1 MSDTTHQ
8 TEVQAT
14 VINTTPEEPM
24 TATETNKIKLPNEI
38 ALWFEDLDPLLKN
51 KDKFPEWALLSLD
64 QWIAVYEICN
74 GRYKRITLTGIAGS
88 GKTFVV
94 SFCKKLLETAN
105 HEVMLLASTGI
116 AAFLIGG
123 TTINKALSMGAD
135 NNYLPNGLAD
145 RMHPGK
151 KPMRVA
157 KGNQQVAGVQQR
169 GRQSL
174 ETICR
179 KIATNGLFSKDHRAK
194 PLVVFFEE
202 VGMSSAE
209 NLTIAVGLIEQYL
222 GYNKVAQEQKRPVRF
237 IFLGDYRQLT
247 PVPSKHAGTPWTIYT
262 NLAINT
268 AKFDVLTYKEEGYG
282 NINYSCKVEHFDSPL
297 GINIP
302 TNPALPI
309 GNGNQS
315 LIISLVNNHRQGD
328 AGDFTKDLNS
338 IGDGSADFTIGSDK
352 VPMSVLSKV
361 YCYDAE
367 DKEWFNYVA
376 SKKKQN
382 VILDESTLEDAIH
395 IYYTNAAVSKR
406 NTIGTDKAILHI
418 KRNPKIYPKP
428 LTHYY
433 RDYPVI
439 ITSTNNRANPNA
451 RVDNSKIEQNALR
464 DIAPIGVTTI
474 GVDDRYYQQRIDAHR
489 NVCQVTTAK
498 ETIMGYQRICVGM
511 RWMCRLNISDMLKNG
526 TTCTVTYV
534 ADDYFNVVVDND
546 PLKKHLRVEVN
557 TQLFVSTNEYGLP
570 IADIQG
576 VPGHPAYALT
586 FHKTQ
591 GMTVKES
598 KVVLHIDETL
608 VRNAIR
614 NGMHGVFYV
623 GLSRVQVAEQLIILY
638 ESSALVEVG
647 LTALS
652 KSNATVYKFI
662 QYSEANMHKLLADR
676 YDHTYHQ
683 AAVTPKPTAKPV
695 IKAAAVTAPLDL
707 PELDLFT

>member
-1 MSDTTHQ
+1 MSDTNQ
-8 TEVQAT
+8 TEVQA
-14 VINTTPEEPM
+14 INTTPEEPM
-24 TATETNKIKLPNEI
+24 TNNETKVKLPNEI
-38 ALWFEDLDPLLKN
+38 ALWFEGLDPLLKN

-64 QWIAVYEICN
+64 QWVAVYEVSN
-74 GRYKRITLTGIAGS
+74 GRYSRITLTGIAGS
-88 GKTFVV
+88 GKSFVV

-116 AAFLIGG
+116 SAFLIGG

-135 NNYLPNGLAD
+135 NNFLPNGLAD
-145 RMHPGK
+145 RLHPGK
-151 KPMRVA
+151 KPMRIA

-194 PLVVFFEE
+194 PLVIFFEE

-222 GYNKVAQEQKRPVRF
+222 GYNNLAQQQRRPVRF
-237 IFLGDYRQLT
+237 VFLGDYRQLT
-247 PVPSKHAGTPWTIYT
+247 PVPSKHAGTPWTIHT
-262 NLAINT
+262 NLAINK
-268 AKFDVLTYKEEGYG
+268 AKFESLTYQEEGG
-282 NINYSCKVEHFDSPL
+282 NINYSCKVEQFNSPL
-297 GINIP
+297 GINIDS
-302 TNPALPI
+302 NI
-309 GNGNQS
+309 SNSNHS

-338 IGDGSADFTIGSDK
+338 IGEGSADFTIGSDK
-352 VPMSVLSKV
+352 VPMSILSKV
-361 YCYDAE
+361 FCYDAE

-376 SKKKQN
+376 GKKKQN
-382 VILDESTLEDAIH
+382 VILDEFSLEDAIH

-418 KRNPKIYPKP
+418 KSNPELYPKP

-439 ITSTNNRANPNA
+439 ISSTNNRANPNI

-474 GVDDRYYQQRIDAHR
+474 GIDDQYYQQRLDAHR
-489 NVCQVTTAK
+489 NVCHVTTAK
-498 ETIMGYQRICVGM
+498 ETVMGYQRICVGM

-526 TTCTVTYV
+526 TTCTITYV

-546 PLKKHLRVEVN
+546 PLKKHLRVEAN

-623 GLSRVQVAEQLIILY
+623 GLSRVQVADQLVILY
-638 ESSALVEVG
+638 ESSSLVEIG
-647 LTALS
+647 LTALC
-652 KSNATVYKFI
+652 KSNTTVYKFI
-662 QYSEANMHKLLADR
+662 QYSEANMHKLLTNK
-676 YDHTYHQ
+676 YNHTYQ
-683 AAVTPKPTAKPV
+683 KPAVTPKPTSKRGVLATTTTLPNLE
-695 IKAAAVTAPLDL
+695 IEDDIFVT
-707 PELDLFT
+707 

>member
-1 MSDTTHQ
+1 MSDTNQ

-14 VINTTPEEPM
+14 AIATP
-24 TATETNKIKLPNEI
+24 ETNKVKLPNEI
-38 ALWFEDLDPLLKN
+38 ARWFEGLDPLLKN

-74 GRYKRITLTGIAGS
+74 GRYRRITLTGIAGS
-88 GKTFVV
+88 GKSYVV

-105 HEVMLLASTGI
+105 HEVLLLASTGI

-145 RMHPGK
+145 RIHPGR

-209 NLTIAVGLIEQYL
+209 NLTIAVGIIEQYL

-237 IFLGDYRQLT
+237 VFLGDYRQLT

-268 AKFDVLTYKEEGYG
+268 AKFDVLTYKENAE
-282 NINYSCKVEHFDSPL
+282 NIDYNCNVEKFDSPL

-302 TNPALPI
+302 TNPNLPI
-309 GNGNQS
+309 SNSHHS

-361 YCYDAE
+361 FCYDAE

-376 SKKKQN
+376 AKRKQN

-406 NTIGTDKAILHI
+406 NTIGTDKAILQI
-418 KRNPKIYPKP
+418 KSNPALYPKS
-428 LTHYY
+428 LNHYY

-439 ITSTNNRANPNA
+439 ITSTNNRANPRA
-451 RVDNSKIEQNALR
+451 QVDNSKIEQNALR

-474 GVDDRYYQQRIDAHR
+474 GIDDEYYQQRIDAHR
-489 NVCQVTTAK
+489 NVCQVSTPK

-546 PLKKHLRVEVN
+546 PNKKHLRIEVN

-623 GLSRVQVAEQLIILY
+623 GLSRVRIAEQLIILY

-676 YDHTYHQ
+676 YAHTYHQ
-683 AAVTPKPTAKPV
+683 AAVTTKPPVKPV
-695 IKAAAVTAPLDL
+695 IKPTALTASQKYANWIYL
-707 PELDLFT
+707 HNFTY